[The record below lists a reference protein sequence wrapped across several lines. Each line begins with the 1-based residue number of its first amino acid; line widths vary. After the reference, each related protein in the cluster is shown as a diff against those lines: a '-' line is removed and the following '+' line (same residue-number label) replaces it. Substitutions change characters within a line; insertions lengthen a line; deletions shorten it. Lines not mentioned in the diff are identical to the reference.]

1 MKKFKQ
7 YIKEKEDPMITN
19 RKKVDAKKL
28 VPTRSGSKGGS
39 AGGDGGSGGDGDGA

>member
-19 RKKVDAKKL
+19 RKKVDAKRL

-39 AGGDGGSGGDGDGA
+39 AGGSDNGDGA